1 MPAIAVALPKVQ
13 QRQLQEEL
21 NQSRLRFE
29 IAFSLA
35 QEMATRGP
43 EPVLTDPGHQ
53 RRYGDELLNM
63 ANCLVQMAEM
73 RLEQATAPPEVDLP
87 YHISP
92 FTSPLQSARAPGGG
106 TELEEYHRTR
116 KL

>member
-1 MPAIAVALPKVQ
+1 MSAIAAVQ

-35 QEMATRGP
+35 QEMAARGTN
-43 EPVLTDPGHQ
+43 PVLADPGHQ
-53 RRYGDELLNM
+53 RRYGEELLNM
-63 ANCLVQMAEM
+63 ANCLLQMAEM
-73 RLEQATAPPEVDLP
+73 RLDQAAAPQYPEAP
-87 YHISP
+87 YHLSP
-92 FTSPLQSARAPGGG
+92 FTSPAQSARAPGGG